1 MKTELVHKKATIKD
15 LLRQPKDPNADRFR
29 ICPNC
34 NIPHFV
40 KNKGRDYC
48 SDTCA
53 YQHYNA
59 KRRLIKQATQS
70 IMVDADKNSMA
81 ELPETTTSLPNE
93 ANHPLQIKHNINILN
108 QLLIDEVHGS
118 SYYIEFLKNQGFD
131 FSVFT
136 SVMKLN
142 NTMTGDH
149 GYQVVYESYRM
160 CRIEQNVVIISKIK

>member
-1 MKTELVHKKATIKD
+1 MKTELVHKKAAIKD
-15 LLRQPKDPNADRFR
+15 LLSQAKDPNADRFR

-40 KNKGRDYC
+40 QNRGRDYC

-53 YQHYNA
+53 IQHYNA

-93 ANHPLQIKHNINILN
+93 ANHPLQIKRNINILN

-118 SYYIEFLKNQGFD
+118 SFYIEFLKNQGFD

-136 SVMKLN
+136 SMMKLN
-142 NTMTGDH
+142 NTLTGDH
-149 GYQVVYESYRM
+149 GYQVFYEFYRM
-160 CRIEQNVVIISKIK
+160 CRLEQNVVIISKIK